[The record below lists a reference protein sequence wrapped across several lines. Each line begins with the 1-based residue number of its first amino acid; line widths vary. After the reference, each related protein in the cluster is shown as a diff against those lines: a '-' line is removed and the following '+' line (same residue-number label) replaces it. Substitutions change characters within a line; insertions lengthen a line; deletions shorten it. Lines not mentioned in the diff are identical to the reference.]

1 MTNLF
6 SVPCKPLLQWYQTNL
21 RDLPWR
27 HTTDPYHIWVSEMML
42 QQTQVKT
49 VLPRYEQWFQLFP
62 NIQHVAAVP
71 LDDVL
76 KAWEGLGYYRRA
88 RFIHSAAQQIMD
100 QHDGI
105 FPEQFDDILSLSG
118 IGQSTAGAI
127 ASFCFGMNTPVL
139 DGNVK
144 RVLKRWHNQYEA
156 TDKQLWVLAQEAI
169 DASNAPAIW
178 NQAMMEL
185 GATLCQAR
193 SARCDTCPVSRYCKS
208 AFSNIEQQPSNKKK
222 TPVKDVFW
230 QINLHT
236 HLEKGLW
243 LQQRPE
249 KGIWAGLWTPPII
262 ELPNKPDCSP
272 CHIHLLTHRRLHL
285 YSKPLSSAPPSDGK
299 WVKQISQLAL
309 PTGIHRLLEK
319 NFPKNKYQIIK
330 A

>member
-6 SVPCKPLLQWYQTNL
+6 SEPCKPLLQWYQTNL

-27 HTTDPYHIWVSEMML
+27 HTSDAYRIWVSEIML

-49 VLPRYEQWFQLFP
+49 VLPRYEAWFQTFP
-62 NIQHVAAVP
+62 NIQQLATAP

-88 RFIHSAAQQIMD
+88 RFIHATAQQIID
-100 QHDGI
+100 KHKGI
-105 FPEQFDDILSLSG
+105 FPTQFEDMLNLPG
-118 IGQSTAGAI
+118 IGKSTAGAI

-144 RVLKRWHNQYEA
+144 RVLKRWHKQPEA
-156 TDKQLWVLAQEAI
+156 SEKELWSLAQTAI
-169 DASNAPAIW
+169 DASQKPAMW
-178 NQAMMEL
+178 NQSMMEL
-185 GATLCQAR
+185 GATLCQAH
-193 SARCDTCPVSRYCKS
+193 SAQCDSCPVAKYCKS
-208 AFSNIEQQPSNKKK
+208 AFSNIEKKPSNKKK
-222 TPVKDVFW
+222 TLVKDVFW

-236 HLEKGLW
+236 HPEKGLW

-262 ELPNKPDCSP
+262 ELPKKPDDSP

-285 YSKPLSSAPPSDGK
+285 YSNPLSSTPPSNGK
-299 WVKQISQLAL
+299 WVKQLSQLAL

-319 NFPKNKYQIIK
+319 KPLKTFN

>member
-6 SVPCKPLLQWYQTNL
+6 SVPCKPLLQWYQINL

-27 HTTDPYHIWVSEMML
+27 HTSDPYHIWISEVML

-49 VLPRYEQWFQLFP
+49 VLPRYQQWFQTFP
-62 NIQHVAAVP
+62 NIQQLATAP

-88 RFIHSAAQQIMD
+88 RFIHAAAQQIID
-100 QHDGI
+100 KHNGI
-105 FPEQFDDILSLSG
+105 FPEQFEDILNLLG
-118 IGQSTAGAI
+118 IGESTAGAI
-127 ASFCFGMNTPVL
+127 ASFCFDMNTPVL

-144 RVLKRWHNQYEA
+144 RVLKRWHKQPEA
-156 TDKQLWVLAQEAI
+156 SDKQLWSLAQTAI
-169 DASNAPAIW
+169 DTSQKPAMW
-178 NQAMMEL
+178 NQSMMEL

-193 SARCDTCPVSRYCKS
+193 SAKCDACPVSKHCKS
-208 AFSNIEQQPSNKKK
+208 AFSNIEEQSSNKKK

-230 QINLHT
+230 QINLHQCPN
-236 HLEKGLW
+236 KGLW

-262 ELPNKPDCSP
+262 ELPQKPEYSP

-285 YSKPLSSAPPSDGK
+285 YSKLLSSAPPSDGK
-299 WVKQISQLAL
+299 WVKELSQLAL
-309 PTGIHRLLEK
+309 PTGIHHLLAK
-319 NFPKNKYQIIK
+319 QTSMIK
-330 A
+330 LA